1 MCETFNEQSQCMSRC
16 SFILHPA
23 AFTVLEITQRD
34 HLFPSLAVA
43 LFITFS
49 APCPLLT
56 LTHIQMRCLPDYEGA
71 SSRRLPPRGYI
82 CMRDGQPPESL
93 AA

>member
-16 SFILHPA
+16 SVILHPA

-43 LFITFS
+43 
-49 APCPLLT
+49 PCPLLT

-71 SSRRLPPRGYI
+71 SSQRLPPRGYI
-82 CMRDGQPPESL
+82 CMRGGQPPESL